1 MEEMRE
7 WIRRGL
13 EHLEANRLEEAGA
26 AFDAALA
33 GAPDEPELLALAAQ
47 VAHRRGEHGRAVA
60 WFGRALAACPQ
71 RADWHAGLGQALRA
85 MGRSAP
91 ALERLREAVR
101 LDPAHPDLRLN
112 LGVALQEAGR
122 VEEALEHY
130 RAAIALDPRLA
141 AAHYDMG
148 GACQALGRFQEA
160 EAAYRETIRLLPD
173 HFRAHYNL
181 GMVLSNDGRD
191 EEGRAA
197 FGAAWRISPGYARA
211 RWKMLLDL
219 PVLVMEEGHIA
230 PMRAR
235 WRDGVR
241 QLLET
246 PLVTPGEI
254 REAWE
259 AASAVSHFYLNYH
272 DRNDIEEQKLYGR
285 LLTRVAA
292 AAFPACAQPLARRP
306 AGEKLRVGFVSSFLY
321 GHSIFKTHAR
331 WITGLDAH
339 RCVFYTGTVQDVSVQ
354 FVAERVEWFRQFP
367 PSLPASELI
376 EAIVRARLDV
386 LIYTDLGMDPRL
398 HPLSALRLAPV
409 QCNGGGHPV
418 TSGVAAIDLFFSSA
432 LMEPENGQEHYS
444 ERLVRLPNLASCYP
458 RPKTAMARLP
468 EGWQP
473 GRVNYVNL
481 QSLFKLLPQH
491 DEVYPRIAREVPGS
505 RFFFIEVTGC
515 VAERFRE
522 RLQRAF
528 ARFGMDAGEYCR
540 LLPRMGQDA
549 FFGLAREADVILD
562 GIAWSGNNSSLEA
575 LAFDVPIVTL
585 AGRFFRSRHT
595 LGILRRIGVEETVAR
610 DLDHFV
616 ELAVRLGLERGL
628 RDEISARI
636 ASRKALLYEDESVP
650 QALGECLIRLAN
662 GLEIC

>member
-1 MEEMRE
+1 MRE

-13 EHLEANRLEEAGA
+13 EALAANRLEEAAA
-26 AFDAALA
+26 AFAAALEQ
-33 GAPDEPELLALAAQ
+33 APDEPELLALAAS
-47 VAHRRGEHGRAVA
+47 VAHRRGEHARAVA
-60 WFGRALAACPQ
+60 WFGRALAACPR

-85 MGRSAP
+85 MGRNAP
-91 ALERLREAVR
+91 ALERLQDAVR
-101 LDPAHPDLRLN
+101 LDPDHPDLRLN

-122 VEEALEHY
+122 VEESLEHY
-130 RAAIALDPRLA
+130 QAAIALDPRLA
-141 AAHYDMG
+141 AAHYDLG
-148 GACQALGRFQEA
+148 GACQALGRLQEA
-160 EAAYRETIRLLPD
+160 EAAYRETVRLQPD

-191 EEGRAA
+191 AEGHEA
-197 FGAAWRISPGYARA
+197 FRAAWRIAPGYARA

-219 PVLVMEEGHIA
+219 PALVMEEGSIA
-230 PMRAR
+230 PLRQR
-235 WRDGVR
+235 WRDGVE
-241 QLLET
+241 QLLEA

-272 DRNDIEEQKLYGR
+272 DHNDLAEQTRYGG
-285 LLTRVAA
+285 LLTKVAT
-292 AAFPACAQPLARRP
+292 AAFPAFAQPLERRP
-306 AGEKLRVGFVSSFLY
+306 PGEKLRVGFVSSFLH
-321 GHSIFKTHAR
+321 GHSIFKTHGR

-339 RCVFYTGTVQDVSVQ
+339 RFVFYTGTIHDLSLKFIQ
-354 FVAERVEWFRQFP
+354 ERVEGFYHFP
-367 PSLPASELI
+367 PSTPASELI
-376 EAIVRARLDV
+376 EALVRARLDV

-398 HPLSALRLAPV
+398 HPVSALRLAPL

-418 TSGVAAIDLFFSSA
+418 TSGVEAVDLFFSSD

-458 RPKTAMARLP
+458 RPKTAMARPP

-491 DEVYPRIAREVPGS
+491 DEVYPRIARQVPGS
-505 RFFFIEVTGC
+505 RFFFIEVTGR
-515 VAERFRE
+515 VAELFRE

-540 LLPRMGQDA
+540 LLPRMGQEA
-549 FFGLAREADVILD
+549 FFGLAKGADVILD

-585 AGRFFRSRHT
+585 AGRYFRSRHT
-595 LGILRRIGVEETVAR
+595 LGILRRIGVEDTVAR
-610 DLDHFV
+610 DIDQFV
-616 ELAVRLGLERGL
+616 DLAVRLGLEPGL
-628 RDEISARI
+628 RAGISERI
-636 ASRKALLYEDESVP
+636 ASRKELLYEDESVP
-650 QALGECLIRLAN
+650 RALGECLIKLAN